1 MLRSVTG
8 TWQSS
13 AKEAHISSHSEEMVR
28 HKGRG
33 WVEEMRDCRPEA
45 TWAVVVH
52 AGHCL
57 NLDGEGKPGEEL
69 MVGHDAET
77 EWLGLGNYGKP
88 G

>member
-1 MLRSVTG
+1 
-8 TWQSS
+8 
-13 AKEAHISSHSEEMVR
+13 
-28 HKGRG
+28 
-33 WVEEMRDCRPEA
+33 MRDCRPEA

-57 NLDGEGKPGEEL
+57 NLDGEGEPGEEL
-69 MVGHDAET
+69 MVSHDAET